1 MSKFTENQVIY
12 IINLWKTDF
21 LSLNIKTNT
30 DKYNKMSKDF
40 NKKCIANIWDVQIK
54 NKIKYLKKKYSE
66 VSIISMYI
74 R

>member
-40 NKKCIANIWDVQIK
+40 NKKFIANISDVQIK
-54 NKIKYLKKKYSE
+54 NKIKYLKK
-66 VSIISMYI
+66 SILKLVL
-74 R
+74 

>member
-21 LSLNIKTNT
+21 LSLNIKSNT

-40 NKKCIANIWDVQIK
+40 NKTFIANISDVQIK